1 MAKTSYII
9 IVNPAY
15 DFIDADN
22 PEKAEEAY
30 RKSNPKAKDVAVV
43 PKNWFKLNGKRIS
56 YKPALSTQSRH
67 TQ

>member
-30 RKSNPKAKDVAVV
+30 RKSNPVAKNVAVV
-43 PKNWFKLNGKRIS
+43 PRNQLKLNGKRIPP
-56 YKPALSTQSRH
+56 KL
-67 TQ
+67 